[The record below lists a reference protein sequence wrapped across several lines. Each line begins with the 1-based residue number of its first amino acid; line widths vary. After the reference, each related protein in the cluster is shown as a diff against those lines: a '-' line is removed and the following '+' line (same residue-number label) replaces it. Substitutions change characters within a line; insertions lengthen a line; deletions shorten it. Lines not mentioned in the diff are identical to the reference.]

1 MDEIK
6 VCDLASE
13 FQFKNSMVISE
24 LKKIGVWVPS
34 SATPLD
40 QDIASRIR
48 RRLQLLVEIE
58 QEEKSKAEKAKEKKK
73 KKPPVKARRAAKKT
87 IRQLGKPR
95 KSLKPEQPPEE
106 EEQPVLASPL
116 GPSMK
121 PRKGKASYRGLSTED
136 ETLEAKVEE
145 VSIYDEPLIEK
156 VEAHVTPET
165 LEAMSSAVI
174 EPVPSEPGTPEK
186 APQTPAAPAD
196 GEVKAGPETKR
207 PAAPSPDRKR
217 VRLAPPPRKL
227 KIISRPAAS
236 QAKVAAVAA
245 PKPGEKP
252 SVVQPAAQ
260 IETPAVR
267 TRTRGRKQPDRPLEV
282 TLPET
287 VTVKELSEKLQ
298 IKSKEVL
305 RELLQRNV
313 LATINHSLDQATSE
327 IICQAFDV
335 IPNFVTFEESVI
347 EVEAAQDS
355 PDDLEGRAPVV
366 TVMGHVD
373 HGKTSILDAIRNSDV
388 AEGEAGGITQ
398 HIGAYHVNV
407 EGKKVVFL
415 DTPGHEAFTM
425 MRSRGAQATDIV
437 VLVVAADDGVM
448 PQTREAID
456 HARAAGV
463 PIIVAINKIDK
474 PEANIE
480 RVKQQLTEHELVAEG
495 WGGDTVM
502 VEVSAVKATNLD
514 QLLEMILLVAE
525 IQELKANPDRMG
537 SGLVLEARLDKGRGS
552 VATILVQNGTVR
564 VGDPFIAGASVGK
577 IRAMFDD
584 SGKKIRVAG
593 PSSAIEILG
602 FQGLPDAGDPFQI
615 VENASKAKQIAEYR
629 TQQTREKGIVSAKV
643 SLDDLYAQLKAGDIK
658 ELPVVL
664 KADAQGSVEV
674 LKDSLNKLSTDKVK
688 IKILMSAVG
697 AIRET
702 DVLFA
707 SASNAIII
715 GFNVRPEQNAG
726 NLAEREKVEI
736 RLYTVIYDIAA
747 EIKQA
752 MVGLLDPTIRE
763 AYQGRAEVREIFKV
777 PKYGMIAGS
786 HVQDGQ
792 IHRNSEVRLLRD
804 NVVVFEGK
812 LDSVRRFKDDVATVK
827 TGYECGLSI
836 ANYNDIKPGDIIEAF
851 TKEEVAPVLS

>member
-1 MDEIK
+1 MEEVK
-6 VCDLASE
+6 VCDLATE
-13 FQFKNSMVISE
+13 FQLKNSMVISE

-34 SATPLD
+34 SKTPLD

-48 RRLQLLVEIE
+48 RRLQLLAEIE
-58 QEEKSKAEKAKEKKK
+58 LDQQTKAEKAKEKKK
-73 KKPPVKARRAAKKT
+73 KAPAKARRATKKT

-95 KSLKPEQPPEE
+95 KSLKPEPSEE
-106 EEQPVLASPL
+106 VEAPVLASPL
-116 GPSMK
+116 GLSMK
-121 PRKGKASYRGLSTED
+121 PRKGKASYRGLTTEE

-165 LEAMSSAVI
+165 LEAMSSAVV
-174 EPVPSEPGTPEK
+174 EPVPDKPATPEEPATTPVQDREETAPTRTK
-186 APQTPAAPAD
+186 ATPAA
-196 GEVKAGPETKR
+196 EE
-207 PAAPSPDRKR
+207 PDKKK

-227 KIISRPAAS
+227 KIISRPVLK
-236 QAKVAAVAA
+236 AKEIPPEV
-245 PKPGEKP
+245 PKTGEKP
-252 SVVQPAAQ
+252 ALVQPAAQ
-260 IETPAVR
+260 VETPVVR
-267 TRTRGRKQPDRPLEV
+267 TRTRGKKQADRPVEV

-305 RELLQRNV
+305 RELLQRGV

-327 IICQAFDV
+327 IICEAFDV

-347 EVEAAQDS
+347 EVEATQDS
-355 PDDLEGRAPVV
+355 PADLVGRAPVV

-373 HGKTSILDAIRNSDV
+373 HGKTSLLDAIRSTDV
-388 AEGEAGGITQ
+388 AGGEAGGITQ
-398 HIGAYHVNV
+398 HIGAYHVDV
-407 EGKKVVFL
+407 GGKKVVFL

-474 PEANIE
+474 PEADIE
-480 RVKQQLTEHELVAEG
+480 RVKQQLTEHELIGEA

-502 VEVSAVKATNLD
+502 VEVSAAEETNLE

-525 IQELKANPDRMG
+525 IQELQANPDRMG

-564 VGDPFIAGASVGK
+564 VGDPFIAGISVGK

-584 SGKKIRVAG
+584 RGKKIRAAE

-615 VENASKAKQIAEYR
+615 VEDAGKAKQIAEYR
-629 TQQTREKGIVSAKV
+629 NQQTREKGTVSAKV
-643 SLDDLYAQLKAGDIK
+643 SLDDLYAQLQAGDIK

-707 SASNAIII
+707 SASTAIII

-726 NLAEREKVEI
+726 NLAERENVEI

-747 EIKQA
+747 EIKKA
-752 MVGLLDPTIRE
+752 MVGLLDPTLRE
-763 AYQGRAEVREIFKV
+763 AYQGRAEVRELFKV
-777 PKYGMIAGS
+777 PKFGLIAGCY
-786 HVQDGQ
+786 VQDGQ

-836 ANYNDIKPGDIIEAF
+836 ANYNDLKPGDIIEAF
-851 TKEEVAPVLS
+851 TTEEVAPELS